1 MASPSC
7 GPTRGAAVEGQ
18 EQATGTK
25 AWQGRDRSPTVP
37 GFSPGDLA
45 DRKEQTR
52 LALPPGVRALPQ
64 EADGLLWP
72 RTQGL
77 DPSISMHPP
86 PYPALLI
93 REGNLSSRHASR
105 TPAGTSRP
113 AWPSH
118 QAPTLFLAH
127 HLGLEE
133 SGHPTLTS
141 VVPSKSKPPV
151 MCHPAPFLTTL
162 SGPCYAAGAAFTLTQ
177 SAGQPQLHCPPC
189 DLQPVL
195 CPCPIPRPPPLQ
207 SPFLLDLPNCPL
219 IPQFWNLPTPPQPT
233 GPH

>member
-1 MASPSC
+1 MA
-7 GPTRGAAVEGQ
+7 GEGQ
-18 EQATGTK
+18 EPHCPGLLTTGG
-25 AWQGRDRSPTVP
+25 A
-37 GFSPGDLA
+37 GDLTA
-45 DRKEQTR
+45 RKGQTR

-86 PYPALLI
+86 PYSALLLQQ
-93 REGNLSSRHASR
+93 GNLSSRHASR
-105 TPAGTSRP
+105 TCAGTSRP

-133 SGHPTLTS
+133 SGHPTLAS
-141 VVPSKSKPPV
+141 VVPANSKPPV
-151 MCHPAPFLTTL
+151 TCHPALSSPHCERTLLCPWGCFLLTTL
-162 SGPCYAAGAAFTLTQ
+162 TRSG
-177 SAGQPQLHCPPC
+177 GQPQLHCPPC
-189 DLQPVL
+189 DPQPVF
-195 CPCPIPRPPPLQ
+195 CPCPIPRPPPLK
-207 SPFLLDLPNCPL
+207 SPFLLDLPNFPL